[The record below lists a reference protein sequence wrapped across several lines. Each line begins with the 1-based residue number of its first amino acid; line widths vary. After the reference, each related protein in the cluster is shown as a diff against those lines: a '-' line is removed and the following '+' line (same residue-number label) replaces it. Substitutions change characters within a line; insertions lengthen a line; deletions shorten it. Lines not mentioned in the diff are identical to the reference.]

1 MSDVNPTNSK
11 SYRPGDEKRG
21 YNDPVSIVITMREC
35 SDLMTAIT
43 ELTMGP
49 YSPSKEE
56 WEWLENVMGMP
67 TQDSLLAICNKMGS
81 YAGSALARENSKTAN
96 D

>member
-21 YNDPVSIVITMREC
+21 YNDPVSIVLTMREC

-49 YSPSKEE
+49 CSPSKED
-56 WEWLENVMGMP
+56 WEWLENV
-67 TQDSLLAICNKMGS
+67 SLLAICDKMS
-81 YAGSALARENSKTAN
+81 TYAGNALAQKNSKTAN

>member
-21 YNDPVSIVITMREC
+21 YNDPVPIVLTMREC

-67 TQDSLLAICNKMGS
+67 TQDSLLAICDKMSS
-81 YAGSALARENSKTAN
+81 YAGSALAHENSKTAN

>member
-11 SYRPGDEKRG
+11 SYRPGDEDRG
-21 YNDPVSIVITMREC
+21 YNDPVSVILTMREC

-49 YSPSKEE
+49 YSLSREE

-67 TQDSLLAICNKMGS
+67 TKDSLLAICDKVS
-81 YAGSALARENSKTAN
+81 ACTGSALAHKN
-96 D
+96 DSTTND